1 MYFMVKKTQKRLKIG
16 LVSNSTWYT
25 YNFRLGLLKR
35 LKELGF
41 QVVVIAPR
49 DHYSTKLIAEGFGF
63 HHFKLSIYSKNP
75 FKELQAAKQLK
86 QIYGQYQLDFIF
98 HYTAKPNVYG
108 TLAAW
113 MSGIPSIAVTTG
125 LGLLRDPK
133 AKKSAWILRQLYRFV
148 GFFSKEIW
156 FLNEDD
162 LRYFRKY
169 KLLSLAKP
177 SILPS
182 EGVNIQWYK
191 PVDKYRLSSQNKI
204 KFLFAGRIVQSKG
217 ARLFY
222 EVARKVK
229 EKRKDVEFQMVG
241 FVVPE
246 HPDGISYQEIQ
257 QWKKSG
263 IVSYLGEAE
272 DIRPFIEDAD
282 CVVLPSYFGEGV
294 PRVLL
299 EAASMAKPIIT
310 TDFVGCKEVVEHGVN
325 GLLCKVRDVYSLQ
338 DQIEFFCTLG
348 IDEKYQMGMAGR
360 KKVILEFDE
369 EIIIKHYLEAIYKYL
384 ATSENLKSHLSLDI
398 VRKILGNK
406 EHFELNRRE
415 EY

>member
-1 MYFMVKKTQKRLKIG
+1 MLNTMIKKTQKQLKIG

-75 FKELQAAKQLK
+75 IKELYSAKQLK
-86 QIYGQYQLDFIF
+86 QVYKQYQLDFIF

-108 TLAAW
+108 SLAAW

-125 LGLLRDPK
+125 LGLLRDPN
-133 AKKSAWILRQLYRFV
+133 AKKSAWILRQLYRLV
-148 GFFSKEIW
+148 GLFSKEVW

-162 LRYFRKY
+162 LQYFRKY
-169 KLLSLAKP
+169 KLLSLAK
-177 SILPS
+177 SFVLPS

-191 PVDKYRLSSQNKI
+191 PEYKRSLSSNKI

-222 EVARKVK
+222 EVAKSIK
-229 EKRKDVEFQMVG
+229 EKRKDIEFQMVG

-263 IVSYLGEAE
+263 IITYLGEAE
-272 DIRPFIEDAD
+272 DIRPLIENAD

-294 PRVLL
+294 PRILL

-310 TDFVGCKEVVEHGVN
+310 TDYVGCKEVVEHSIN
-325 GLLCKVRDVYSLQ
+325 GLLCRVRDVQSLQ
-338 DQIEFFCTLG
+338 DQIELFVTLNN
-348 IDEKYQMGMAGR
+348 EERYQMGVAGR

-369 EIIIKHYLEAIYKYL
+369 EIIIKKYLKVIYKYL
-384 ATSENLKSHLSLDI
+384 TASEGLKSHSTLHL
-398 VRKILGNK
+398 VRKILDNK
-406 EHFELNRRE
+406 ETFDLNHRRE
-415 EY
+415 